1 MENAGYIA
9 LSRQMTLQREMD
21 VIANNMANINTP
33 AYKGQAMLFV
43 EYLETS
49 ETGEKISFVQD
60 VSLVRN
66 LTEGQ
71 MTTTANPLDL
81 AISGDG
87 YFEIETPT
95 GPRFTRNGVF
105 QLNANGELV
114 TPSGARVLGDGGNTI
129 TLPANSRDVTITR
142 DGSISTDQGPA
153 GRLRLVRF
161 ENEQALVKIAD
172 GLYDAEGQD
181 PLPTEAAEVMQGMV
195 EGSNVQGIIELTK
208 MIQTVR
214 SYSATGRLVND
225 EHERQ
230 RRAIQSLG
238 EPARG

>member
-9 LSRQMTLQREMD
+9 LSRQMTLQREMS
-21 VIANNMANINTP
+21 VVANNMANINTP
-33 AYKGQAMLFV
+33 AYKGQSMLFV

-49 ETGEKISFVQD
+49 DSGEKMSFVQD
-60 VSLVRN
+60 IALVRN
-66 LTEGQ
+66 LAEGQ
-71 MTTTANPLDL
+71 MTSTSNPLDV

-95 GPRFTRNGVF
+95 GPRYTRQGVF

-114 TPSGARVLGDGGNTI
+114 TSSGARVLGDGGNSI
-129 TLPANSRDVTITR
+129 TLPANSSNVTITP
-142 DGSISTDQGPA
+142 DGTVSTEQGPA
-153 GRLRLVRF
+153 GRLRVVRF
-161 ENEQALVKIAD
+161 EDEQAMIKVAD
-172 GLYDAEGQD
+172 GLYDPDGQD
-181 PLPTEAAEVMQGMV
+181 PLPAEDIEVLQGMV

-208 MIQTVR
+208 MIDTVR
-214 SYSATGRLVND
+214 SYTSTARLIND

-238 EPARG
+238 GSSNS